1 MHIYMLY
8 SLYVDLKTVCF
19 FSVFLNEF
27 YGLYTQGRLG
37 YCQPIGAA
45 MKRAITARPALMA
58 ESTIAV
64 TTAAANDMNNT
75 IAV

>member
-1 MHIYMLY
+1 MLIWR
-8 SLYVDLKTVCF
+8 LCV
-19 FSVFLNEF
+19 FSVFLDEF
-27 YGLYTQGRLG
+27 YWFYTQGRLG

-45 MKRAITARPALMA
+45 MKRAITAKPALVA

-64 TTAAANDMNNT
+64 TTAAANDMNTT